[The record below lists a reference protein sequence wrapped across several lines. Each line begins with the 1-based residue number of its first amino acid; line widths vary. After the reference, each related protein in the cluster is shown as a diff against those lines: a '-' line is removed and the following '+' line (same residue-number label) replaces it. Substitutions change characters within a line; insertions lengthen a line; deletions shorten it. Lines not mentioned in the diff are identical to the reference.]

1 MDYLRCIDV
10 CGASSHHACSPLA
23 SSPHSHRRCPRC
35 PAAKVLL
42 CLCFLCNK
50 FITAKPR
57 FCRPSQRPVGAAV
70 RGPGLLGA
78 LGRGGSGVRGG
89 PDRAAAAMAA
99 PGPTARLADLTENAL
114 FPRAAPPKRPVA
126 RSFWAHRR
134 LPGAPPLPARLGRGR
149 RPRVGLQEAPK
160 VAEVQTLTKA
170 RLGARRPPSTPDQRV
185 YSRLPAPWRDVEPA
199 CGPGTCVGGPVW
211 QPKLA
216 TLRIISPL
224 RDRRPHFGI
233 HRMGKSGHWLQR
245 RLVMRRA
252 RWKTSDAVV
261 GGDSSCG

>member
-1 MDYLRCIDV
+1 MPTTDFNLT
-10 CGASSHHACSPLA
+10 
-23 SSPHSHRRCPRC
+23 
-35 PAAKVLL
+35 
-42 CLCFLCNK
+42 K

-70 RGPGLLGA
+70 RGPGLLGV

-126 RSFWAHRR
+126 RSFWAPRR
-134 LPGAPPLPARLGRGR
+134 LPGAAPLPARLGRGR

-160 VAEVQTLTKA
+160 VAEIQTLTKA
-170 RLGARRPPSTPDQRV
+170 RLGARRPPSERHQRV

-199 CGPGTCVGGPVW
+199 CGPGACVGGPVW